1 MPSLTREIPNHI
13 IWVLMNY
20 FREEILVILNDCV
33 IDRPLIGGYNT
44 INAKVGDKVFP
55 PVKVG

>member
-1 MPSLTREIPNHI
+1 
-13 IWVLMNY
+13 VLMNY